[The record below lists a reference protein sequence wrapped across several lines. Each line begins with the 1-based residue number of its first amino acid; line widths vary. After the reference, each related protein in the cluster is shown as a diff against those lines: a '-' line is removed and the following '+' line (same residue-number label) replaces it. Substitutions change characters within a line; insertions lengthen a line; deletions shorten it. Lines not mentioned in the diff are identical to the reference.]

1 MASDFK
7 FYRDEHGMLSASMPP
22 KYEYL
27 GEYLISDIQGSR
39 DHAREVLDEVLN
51 VKTGAKEKWEQD
63 GNAYALTVTKGTAL
77 IEGQW
82 EEGIH
87 VEVPI
92 DDFVRA
98 VSDWLKFLESPEYR
112 ARRGK
117 GDGFA

>member
-1 MASDFK
+1 MASNFK
-7 FYRDEHGMLSASMPP
+7 FYRDKNGMLAASMPP
-22 KYEYL
+22 EYEYL

-39 DHAREVLDEVLN
+39 DHAREVLNEVLN
-51 VKTGAKEKWEQD
+51 VKTGAKENWEQE
-63 GNAYALTVTKGTAL
+63 GNAYCLTVSKTSAL

-82 EEGIH
+82 EEGIR

-112 ARRGK
+112 VGR
-117 GDGFA
+117 